1 MAHRV
6 NIVIQDEAWDVLAK
20 LPRGERSQAISIAI
34 LEWARLRKRR
44 DAAARMDE
52 LRPTMP
58 PVSTDEV
65 VRWLRQD
72 RERQPSA

>member
-1 MAHRV
+1 MSHRV
-6 NIVIQDEAWDVLAK
+6 NVVIQDEAWDVLAK
-20 LPRGERSQAISIAI
+20 LPRGERSRAVSAAI

-44 DAAARMDE
+44 DAVARMDE
-52 LRPTMP
+52 MRATLP

-72 RERQPSA
+72 RERRSSA

>member
-1 MAHRV
+1 MSHRV
-6 NIVIQDEAWDVLAK
+6 KFVIQDEAWDVLAK
-20 LPRGERSQAISIAI
+20 LPRGERSQAVNIAI

-44 DAAARMDE
+44 DAASRMDE
-52 LRPTMP
+52 LRAMMP

-72 RERQPSA
+72 RERRLSA

>member
-1 MAHRV
+1 MSHRV
-6 NIVIQDEAWDVLAK
+6 NVVIQDEAWDVLAK
-20 LPRGERSQAISIAI
+20 LTPGERSRAVSVAI

-52 LRPTMP
+52 IRATLP

-72 RERQPSA
+72 RERRPSA

>member
-1 MAHRV
+1 MSHRV
-6 NIVIQDEAWDVLAK
+6 DVVIQDEAWDVLAK
-20 LPRGERSQAISIAI
+20 LPRGERSRAVSVAI

-52 LRPTMP
+52 IRATLP

-72 RERQPSA
+72 RERRPSA

>member
-1 MAHRV
+1 MSHRV
-6 NIVIQDEAWDVLAK
+6 SIVMEDEAWDVLAK
-20 LPRGERSQAISIAI
+20 MPREERGRAVSAAI

-44 DAAARMDE
+44 DAVARMDAIRAT
-52 LRPTMP
+52 LP

-72 RERQPSA
+72 RERRPSA